1 MGISWASGGV
11 WGSVAT
17 DGVFCGGLV
26 VFLCPQAMAV
36 RIITIN
42 EGDEA
47 LIRVNSR
54 KPITLEFPGC
64 LVSVYE
70 DNGLIFQRVENQ
82 SMDTQTQEVEEME
95 EDGNAETQTMDDEI
109 QEIHE
114 IQTETQL
121 ETQLDYE
128 ETQIGEPPLVLP
140 AAYVLFKAGWHNV
153 LTSQEMA
160 DIQELERDLFG

>member
-1 MGISWASGGV
+1 
-11 WGSVAT
+11 
-17 DGVFCGGLV
+17 
-26 VFLCPQAMAV
+26 MAV

-42 EGDEA
+42 DGDEA

-82 SMDTQTQEVEEME
+82 SMHTQTQEVEEME
-95 EDGNAETQTMDDEI
+95 EDGDAETQKMDDEI
-109 QEIHE
+109 QTETQVE

-121 ETQLDYE
+121 ETQLDFE
-128 ETQIGEPPLVLP
+128 ETQIGDPPLVLP
-140 AAYVLFKAGWHNV
+140 ATYVLFKAGWHNV
-153 LTSQEMA
+153 LSSQEMA